1 MEKTTAKQQ
10 TATKILTL
18 ANATINTP
26 KPAKK

>member
-18 ANATINTP
+18 PNAIIKAP